1 MAVIKDVVFAY
12 VKIQQPALKYQSDSE
27 YEFTVDCIVSEK
39 EAKAFKKKFKKQPP
53 KEVPTEDFE
62 KIFKIAPPY
71 PDQEEQFVIKLKK
84 PAQFKNK
91 QTGRMDPIPDK
102 YRPRVLVPGDNGKL
116 KDITFDTLV
125 SNGST
130 GVVQMEVMDNS
141 FGTFAKLKAIRV
153 DNLIEYQQAG
163 QDFDELGEV
172 DSLAEAPERDTSQTC
187 SDDDYDCPVE
197 EPEFDTDDQDEY

>member
-1 MAVIKDVVFAY
+1 MAVLKDVVFAY
-12 VKIQQPALKYQSDSE
+12 VKIQQPAPKYQSDNE
-27 YEFTVDCIVSEK
+27 FEFTVDCIVSEK
-39 EAKAFKKKFKKQPP
+39 DAKAFKRKFKKQPP

-62 KIFKIAPPY
+62 KMFKIAPPY
-71 PDQEEQFVIKLKK
+71 PDQEEQFIIKLKK

-91 QTGRMDPIPDK
+91 QTGRMEPIPDK

-125 SNGST
+125 SNGSS
-130 GVVQMEVMDNS
+130 GVVQMEVMENS

-153 DNLIEYQQAG
+153 DNLIKYQQAG

-172 DSLAEAPERDTSQTC
+172 DELAEAPEDNGVDDTEQS
-187 SDDDYDCPVE
+187 SDEPAWDDEDDY
-197 EPEFDTDDQDEY
+197 